1 MSFVLLISNK
11 INVLH
16 ITFAANF
23 FWEAVQL
30 LKNNNSLFI
39 VDLPYCFVIFFNTLQ
54 NNKFRKFSS
63 VQNSPVSKRK
73 KSFSSKS
80 LSKYGAF
87 SSRDDY
93 DVKNDF
99 FTSKNQEKR
108 GILDE
113 ALTEQVIL

>member
-1 MSFVLLISNK
+1 MFCY
-11 INVLH
+11 
-16 ITFAANF
+16 F
-23 FWEAVQL
+23 F
-30 LKNNNSLFI
+30 I
-39 VDLPYCFVIFFNTLQ
+39 TLQ

-80 LSKYGAF
+80 LSKYGAL

-108 GILDE
+108 GICDE
-113 ALTEQVIL
+113 ALTEQVRYFFFLNVVL